1 MSRSAIRHPRALAR
15 AWPVRLL
22 AAAGA
27 ALALAG
33 RPAAEPGPRP
43 GSRLGCEVALGPGA
57 VGGVRYRAGAG
68 RGTAGGLTVA
78 VRLEPVAAGGPPLA
92 AGDRLPV
99 AITVG
104 TAPPYLAG
112 LVGLGWSGSAL
123 EGSLGL
129 AAPFPAGFPALAAG
143 AAVAVGGRPCTLRPR
158 APGR

>member
-1 MSRSAIRHPRALAR
+1 MSRSAIRHSLAR

-43 GSRLGCEVALGPGA
+43 GSWLGCEIALGPGA
-57 VGGVRYRAGAG
+57 VGDVRYRAGAG
-68 RGTAGGLTVA
+68 RGTAGGLTVV
-78 VRLEPVAAGGPPLA
+78 VRLEPAAAGGTPLA

-143 AAVAVGGRPCTLRPR
+143 AVVAVGGRPCTLRPR

>member
-15 AWPVRLL
+15 AWPVRLP

-43 GSRLGCEVALGPGA
+43 GSRLGCEAALGPGA
-57 VGGVRYRAGAG
+57 VGGVRYRAG
-68 RGTAGGLTVA
+68 TAGGLTVA
-78 VRLEPVAAGGPPLA
+78 VRVEPVAVGGPPLA

-99 AITVG
+99 AITAG

-143 AAVAVGGRPCTLRPR
+143 AVVAVGGRPCTLRPR

>member
-1 MSRSAIRHPRALAR
+1 MSRSAIPHPRALVR
-15 AWPVRLL
+15 AWTVRLL
-22 AAAGA
+22 AATGA

-33 RPAAEPGPRP
+33 RPAAEPRPRP
-43 GSRLGCEVALGPGA
+43 GSWLGCEVAFGPGA
-57 VGGVRYRAGAG
+57 IGGVRYQAEAD
-68 RGTAGGLTVA
+68 RGTAGNLTVA
-78 VRLEPVAAGGPPLA
+78 VRLEPAAAGGPPLA
-92 AGDRLPV
+92 AGDQLPV

-104 TAPPYLAG
+104 TARPYLAG

-143 AAVAVGGRPCTLRPR
+143 AVVAVGGRPCTLRPR

>member
-1 MSRSAIRHPRALAR
+1 MSRSTIRHPRALTR
-15 AWPVRLL
+15 AWTVRLL

-43 GSRLGCEVALGPGA
+43 GSRLGCEVAFGPGA
-57 VGGVRYRAGAG
+57 IGGVRYQAEAD
-68 RGTAGGLTVA
+68 RGTAGNLTVA
-78 VRLEPVAAGGPPLA
+78 VRLEPAAAGGPPLA
-92 AGDRLPV
+92 AGDQLPV

-104 TAPPYLAG
+104 TAQPYLAG
-112 LVGLGWSGSAL
+112 TVRLAWNGAALG
-123 EGSLGL
+123 GSLRL

-143 AAVAVGGRPCTLRPR
+143 AVVAVGGRPCTLRPR